1 MSGTESKEVDASKV
15 AAEEVEKLTN
25 GKGKEPAV
33 ASDNHEDDVDD
44 VPDDDDDDDAEGED
58 TTTAAGTAGSSGK
71 PKKKSKRRKV
81 KAALTGKPEDPMA
94 QLKSVLDKLPQHD
107 LQDLMSRN
115 PALLKDFSGDPAKAA
130 EAFKGLSLNDVMT
143 GLALSGKNAKDMA
156 SYKFWQTQPV
166 PRFDEPISKAPFEEG
181 PLKIQT
187 VEDIPKEA
195 PKLGIEGFEWVTLD
209 LTKEEEIKEVYQLLN
224 GHYVEDDESMFRF
237 NYGTAMIKWALMSP
251 GWSADWHV
259 GIRDC
264 RLPNKKPL
272 VAFIS
277 AVPVNLRVRK
287 NVIRTSEVNFLC
299 VHKKLRNK
307 RLAPILIKE
316 VTRRSNLNKIWQG
329 VYTAGIVLPKPV
341 STCRYYHRALDWKK
355 LYDIG
360 FSPLPPNQKPEWQV
374 RKYALPE
381 KTTLRGLRE
390 MTKKDIPAVQKLMKR
405 YEDRFDMSPEWD
417 EEETAHWLLQPRG
430 EGDEQVVWSYVVE
443 DDNHN
448 ITDFFSFYNLES
460 TIINNPRHKVVRVA
474 YLFYYASE
482 VAFQSPFNKPAL
494 KTRLNELVHD
504 ALILAKRAKFDVF
517 NALSLMDNT
526 LFLEQQKFGPGD
538 GQLHY
543 YLFNYRANPIAG
555 GVDSRNRADEE
566 NLSGVGFVM
575 L

>member
-1 MSGTESKEVDASKV
+1 MSGTESKELDTSKV
-15 AAEEVEKLTN
+15 AAEEVEKLE
-25 GKGKEPAV
+25 KGKQPAV
-33 ASDNHEDDVDD
+33 ASDNEDEVDD
-44 VPDDDDDDDAEGED
+44 VPDDDNPQEGD
-58 TTTAAGTAGSSGK
+58 SAAAAGPSGK
-71 PKKKSKRRKV
+71 QKKKSKRKKV

-130 EAFKGLSLNDVMT
+130 EAFKKLSLNDVMT

-166 PRFDEPISKAPFEEG
+166 PRFDEDISKGPVKEG
-181 PLKIQT
+181 PLKIQS
-187 VEDIPKEA
+187 VDEVPKEA

-209 LTKEEEIKEVYQLLN
+209 LTQDDQIKEVYQLLN

-237 NYGTAMIKWALMSP
+237 NYGTDILKWALMSP
-251 GWSADWHV
+251 GWSAEWHV

-264 RLPNKKPL
+264 RLPTKKPL

-277 AVPVNLRVRK
+277 AVPVNLRVRN

-316 VTRRSNLNKIWQG
+316 VTRRSNLNEIWQG
-329 VYTAGIVLPKPV
+329 VYTAGVVLPKPV

-360 FSPLPPNQKPEWQV
+360 FSPLPHGQKPEWQV

-390 MTKKDIPAVQKLMKR
+390 MTKADVPAVQKLMKR
-405 YEDRFDMSPEWD
+405 YEDRFDMSPEWNED
-417 EEETAHWLLQPRG
+417 EVAHWLLQPRA

-443 DDNHN
+443 DDNKN

-460 TIINNPRHKVVRVA
+460 TIINNPRHRVVRVA

-482 VAFQSPFNKPAL
+482 VAFQTPFNKPAL

-504 ALILAKRAKFDVF
+504 ALILAKNAKFDVF

-526 LFLEQQKFGPGD
+526 LFLDQQKFGPGD

-555 GVDSRNRADEE
+555 GVDSKNRADEE